1 MGMPKALE
9 YVAMFPALAMTL
21 INRLAG
27 IPTVEE
33 QTSAFWMHANPLMRT
48 PQDVAIRMRLIGLYD
63 DSQYYEK
70 MQYWGYSED
79 KAKEFLNSS
88 YQYLDPYDRVRLGWR
103 EGKSDDVIAT
113 ELVGKGYNPVDADKL
128 VKVSHFYPSPGDL
141 VRWQAREVFEPAMI
155 TKYGLDAEYGEIDKA
170 PFFAAGMTEEQI
182 KNYWMAHWEH
192 ASWTEVQEM
201 LFRGQITEE
210 DVWSWFRLVEIPPY
224 WRQKMINVAYH
235 PYTRVD
241 IRRMHKIG
249 VIGDDALKRALMDIG
264 YDDERAEGMK
274 EFYIQYNMQTGE
286 NLERDL
292 TRSII
297 EKAYRVGTIGS
308 TELYD
313 GLIALGY
320 DEDQFSF
327 IHAILDQDEAL
338 DRATD
343 WIGLLRSQVKAGL
356 IDPVEAKNKLA
367 AMGLASSAVEHWGN
381 LFIAY
386 AEEPVKIPS
395 KTDIKNWVA
404 HKTITEA
411 EGKTY
416 LERLGYAD
424 HEIYLYMIDWTGS
437 EERYADWIQRM
448 RDIAAGLGV

>member
-1 MGMPKALE
+1 MTMPKALE
-9 YVAMFPALAMTL
+9 YLTMFPALAMTL
-21 INRLAG
+21 VNRLAG

-33 QTSAFWMHANPLMRT
+33 QTSAYWMHSNPLMRT
-48 PQDVAIRMRLIGLYD
+48 PQDVVIRMRLIGLYD
-63 DSQYYEK
+63 DTQYYDK
-70 MQYWGYSED
+70 MQYWGFSQD
-79 KAKEFLNSS
+79 KAKEFLDAS
-88 YQYLDPYDRVRLGWR
+88 YQYLDPDARVRLGWR
-103 EGKSDDVIAT
+103 EGKSDETIAK
-113 ELVGKGYNPVDADKL
+113 ELVGKGFNPEDADKL
-128 VKVSHFYPSPGDL
+128 VKVSHHYPSPGEL
-141 VRWQAREVFEPAMI
+141 VRWQAREVFEPGMVAR
-155 TKYGLDAEYGEIDKA
+155 YGLMAEYGEIDKTT
-170 PFFAAGMTEEQI
+170 FFAAGMTEEQI

-201 LFRGQITEE
+201 LFRGQLTEE
-210 DVWSWFRLVEIPPY
+210 DVREWFRVVEIPPY

-241 IRRMHKIG
+241 VRRMHKIG
-249 VIGDDALKRALMDIG
+249 VITDDQLKRALMDIG
-264 YDDERAEGMK
+264 FDDERSEGMK
-274 EFYIQYNMQTGE
+274 KFYIKYNKKSGE
-286 NLERDL
+286 DPDRDL

-297 EKAYRVGTIGS
+297 EKAYRVGTIGAG
-308 TELYD
+308 ELHG
-313 GLIALGY
+313 GLTALGY
-320 DEDQFSF
+320 DEDEVSF

-356 IDPVEAKNKLA
+356 VEPVAAKNKLA
-367 AMGLASSAVEHWGN
+367 AMGLASSAVDHWGD
-381 LFIAY
+381 LFTAY
-386 AEEPVKIPS
+386 SEEPDKIPS

-437 EERYADWIQRM
+437 EERYETWIQRM